1 VLLLLALPP
10 VLAAGCGTTL
20 IADTVTR
27 QADGWVFNLER
38 LRDGPNSFQVTGN
51 TIYKATAGDRLIWA
65 YFKIQNSGNQTRVL
79 GYDACDLDLGEQRV
93 LPAVVTRYN
102 GIASELEK
110 NESYPPGDSNYRIL
124 IYAYPEGKLPARLKC
139 AGMVFEIPR
148 TLAPEPTG
156 MHR

>member
-1 VLLLLALPP
+1 MARSSHAGRATAKSAVLLLLALPP

-20 IADTVTR
+20 IADPVTR

-65 YFKIQNSGNQTRVL
+65 YFKIQKSGNQTRVL
-79 GYDACDLDLGEQRV
+79 GSDPASVALGEQGV
-93 LPAVVTRYN
+93 PPAVVTRYN

-139 AGMVFEIPR
+139 A
-148 TLAPEPTG
+148 
-156 MHR
+156 